1 MNKGVEMLISR
12 MQSNPDEFKPYGV
25 GGGGK
30 WERLL
35 NDWASC
41 IDEEDMKS
49 FRTALRETHQKLFTQ
64 QVMKYLLHVD
74 EAESVTLSTGA
85 TQGSW
90 GVTGIVNPAYQAA
103 QQAHNAQIAYNT
115 AQNQYQEHEL
125 RVEQM
130 KLALDEYTQQR
141 KNK

>member
-74 EAESVTLSTGA
+74 EAESVT
-85 TQGSW
+85 
-90 GVTGIVNPAYQAA
+90 GIVNPAYQAA